1 MEIPSLRRRK
11 KRVNVSGIAGNFIDG
26 VASIN
31 ATVEP
36 RAEFWDNWN
45 RENIKATGP
54 LWVALGDS
62 VTQGIGSSNPST
74 SYAALILSR
83 LKNRTGKAWRLINLS
98 MSGAR
103 LKDVTDLQLKV
114 MRALDL
120 QPNLVTAIIGSND
133 IMWRRN
139 TRGITAD
146 AKLLIRSLPEGSYL
160 SKVSRSKQQ
169 RRRKAI
175 SLAFETI
182 APENHIHL
190 FNAWNW
196 PTAEGMFAEDKFH
209 PNDYAY
215 EYIADNLWHSLYV
228 NDFI

>member
-11 KRVNVSGIAGNFIDG
+11 KRINVSGIAGNFMDG
-26 VASIN
+26 VASVN

-45 RENIKATGP
+45 QENIKTNGP

-74 SYAALILSR
+74 SYAALTLSR

-114 MRALDL
+114 MRDLDL
-120 QPNLVTAIIGSND
+120 QPDLVTAIIGSND

-139 TRGITAD
+139 TRPDNIHAD
-146 AKLLIRSLPEGSYL
+146 VR
-160 SKVSRSKQQ
+160 
-169 RRRKAI
+169 
-175 SLAFETI
+175 
-182 APENHIHL
+182 
-190 FNAWNW
+190 
-196 PTAEGMFAEDKFH
+196 
-209 PNDYAY
+209 
-215 EYIADNLWHSLYV
+215 
-228 NDFI
+228 